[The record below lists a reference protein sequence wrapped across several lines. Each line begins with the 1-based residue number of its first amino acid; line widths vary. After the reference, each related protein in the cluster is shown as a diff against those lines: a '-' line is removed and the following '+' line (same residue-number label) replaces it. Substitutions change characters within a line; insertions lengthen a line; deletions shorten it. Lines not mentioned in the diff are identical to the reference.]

1 MPRIWEGIS
10 SLFSRHMES
19 AAPEPAPEPIAPDIT
34 RPMPF
39 YWDEAGDLHADAF
52 RALAKFRDKFNRE
65 LCEAQRVVQDR
76 FAPGSPERR
85 ARSAILGL
93 AHTAFNRTA
102 DAIDKELE
110 VMIDVA
116 RGIDGIKAMALGPD
130 VVKAKAE
137 AQEVCHG

>member
-1 MPRIWEGIS
+1 MLHIRERIS
-10 SLFSRHMES
+10 SLFSHHMEV
-19 AAPEPAPEPIAPDIT
+19 AAPEPAPEAISPDIP
-34 RPMPF
+34 RQIPL
-39 YWDEAGDLHADAF
+39 YWDDAGDLHADAF
-52 RALAKFRDKFNRE
+52 RALAKFRDKFNQE
-65 LCEAQRVVQDR
+65 LCEAQRIVHDR

-116 RGIDGIKAMALGPD
+116 RGIDGIKAIALGPNMA
-130 VVKAKAE
+130 KAKSD
-137 AQEVCHG
+137 AQEA

>member
-1 MPRIWEGIS
+1 MLQIRERIG
-10 SLFSRHMES
+10 SLFSRHMEV
-19 AAPEPAPEPIAPDIT
+19 ATPEPAPEPDTSDI
-34 RPMPF
+34 PKQIPF
-39 YWDEAGDLHADAF
+39 HWDEAGDLHADAF
-52 RALAKFRDKFNRE
+52 RALAKFRNKFNDE
-65 LCEAQRVVQDR
+65 ICEAQRVVQDN

-116 RGIDGIKAMALGPD
+116 RGIDGIKAMALGPNMA
-130 VVKAKAE
+130 KAKSD
-137 AQEVCHG
+137 AQEA

>member
-1 MPRIWEGIS
+1 MLHIRERIS
-10 SLFSRHMES
+10 SLFSHHMEV
-19 AAPEPAPEPIAPDIT
+19 AAPEPAPEAISPDIP

-39 YWDEAGDLHADAF
+39 HWDEAGDLHANAF

-65 LCEAQRVVQDR
+65 LCEAQRIVQDR
-76 FAPGSPERR
+76 FAPGSPECR

-116 RGIDGIKAMALGPD
+116 RGIDGIKALVLAQD
-130 VVKAKAE
+130 VAKAKAE
-137 AQEVCHG
+137 AQA

>member
-1 MPRIWEGIS
+1 MLQIREIIG
-10 SLFSRHMES
+10 SLFACHTEAVS
-19 AAPEPAPEPIAPDIT
+19 PEPAPEPLTPDFPKQI
-34 RPMPF
+34 PF
-39 YWDEAGDLHADAF
+39 HWDEAGDLHADAF
-52 RALAKFRDKFNRE
+52 RALVKFRDKFNQE
-65 LCEAQRVVQDR
+65 LCEAQRIVHDR

-116 RGIDGIKAMALGPD
+116 RGIDGIKAIALGPNMA
-130 VVKAKAE
+130 KAKSD
-137 AQEVCHG
+137 AQEA